1 MTRAL
6 RVALLLLTALA
17 GATAQAAGP
26 KPFVAGSMQQIR
38 AAHAGRPFLLALWS
52 LTCSHCQ
59 EELAQLGKLHEQ
71 RPELNVVLVST
82 SPTTRDTHRHS
93 RPPRAGARRSASV
106 RRRLRGRLRFE
117 IDPRWGGSCREPTCT
132 PRIIPPAPSAGSIRN
147 SSNRGYSGAGVGR
160 ALTRPAAASC
170 RIQATRRTH

>member
-59 EELAQLGKLHEQ
+59 EELARLGKLHEQ

-82 SPTTRDTHRHS
+82 DTLDDAATLTTTLARHGLA
-93 RPPRAGARRSASV
+93 RAESWVFADGFV
-106 RRRLRGRLRFE
+106 ERLRFE
-117 IDPRWGGSCREPTCT
+117 IDPRWGGELPRTYLYAADHSARAVSGRLDPQQLEPWIQRHF
-132 PRIIPPAPSAGSIRN
+132 PGAVR
-147 SSNRGYSGAGVGR
+147 SGR
-160 ALTRPAAASC
+160 
-170 RIQATRRTH
+170 